1 MKKTIDCRG
10 MECPLPVV
18 NTKKTAEAF
27 TEDGTLLVQVDNETA
42 VQNLTKFANS
52 RNFVNSNQKV
62 AEKDY
67 LVSIQVSVNP
77 DAAAEALP
85 EAPEAEASVAESSD
99 RFTVVISSNR
109 MGNGDDDL
117 GKALMKAFIF
127 ALTSQDKIAENLIC
141 YNSGAFL
148 TCEGSDS
155 LEDLKLLEEQGTKI
169 ITCGTCLNHYGLTEK
184 LAVGSVSNMYEIV
197 ETQIK
202 GGKIIKP

>member
-1 MKKTIDCRG
+1 MEKVIDCRG

-18 NTKKTAEAF
+18 TAKKTIEGF
-27 TEDGTLLVQVDNETA
+27 TEDGSLLVQVDNETA
-42 VQNLTKFANS
+42 VKNLTKFANS
-52 RNFVNSNQKV
+52 KNFSSTN
-62 AEKDY
+62 EKLGEKEY
-67 LVSIQVSVNP
+67 QVKIQVKADPN
-77 DAAAEALP
+77 AEAAEEVTELSSP
-85 EAPEAEASVAESSD
+85 AEASGK
-99 RFTVVISSNR
+99 FTVVLSSNR

-127 ALTSQDKIAENLIC
+127 ALTSQDQIPENLIC

>member
-1 MKKTIDCRG
+1 MEKTLDCRG

-18 NTKKTAEAF
+18 NAKKTIESF
-27 TEDGTLLVQVDNETA
+27 TEDGTLTVQVDNEIA
-42 VQNLTKFANS
+42 VKNLTKFANS
-52 RNFVNSNQKV
+52 KNFENTNAKL

-67 LVSIQVSVNP
+67 TVTIKVIADPNAEVSLDVE
-77 DAAAEALP
+77 AAPLTEP
-85 EAPEAEASVAESSD
+85 ASNK
-99 RFTVVISSNR
+99 FTVVISSNR

-127 ALTSQDKIAENLIC
+127 ALTSQDEVPANLIC
-141 YNSGAFL
+141 YNSGAYL

-197 ETQIK
+197 ETQIN

>member
-1 MKKTIDCRG
+1 MEKTIDCRG

-18 NTKKTAEAF
+18 TAKKTIEGF
-27 TEDGTLLVQVDNETA
+27 TEDGSLLVQVDNETA
-42 VQNLTKFANS
+42 VKNLTKFANS
-52 RNFVNSNQKV
+52 KNFSSTNEKLGEKEYQVKIQVKADPNAEAAEEV
-62 AEKDY
+62 AE
-67 LVSIQVSVNP
+67 LSSP
-77 DAAAEALP
+77 
-85 EAPEAEASVAESSD
+85 AEASD
-99 RFTVVISSNR
+99 KFTVVLSSNR

-127 ALTSQDKIAENLIC
+127 ALTSQDQIPENLIC

>member
-1 MKKTIDCRG
+1 MEKTIDCRG

-18 NTKKTAEAF
+18 TAKKTIEGF
-27 TEDGTLLVQVDNETA
+27 TEDGSLLVQVDNETA
-42 VQNLTKFANS
+42 VKNLTKFANS
-52 RNFVNSNQKV
+52 KNFTSTS
-62 AEKDY
+62 EKLGEKEY
-67 LVSIQVSVNP
+67 QVKIQVKADPN
-77 DAAAEALP
+77 AEAAEEVTELP
-85 EAPEAEASVAESSD
+85 SPAETSGK
-99 RFTVVISSNR
+99 FTVVLSSNR

-127 ALTSQDKIAENLIC
+127 ALTSQDQIPENLIC

>member
-1 MKKTIDCRG
+1 MEKTIDCRG

-18 NTKKTAEAF
+18 NAKKTAEAF

-52 RNFVNSNQKV
+52 KHFVNSNQKLS
-62 AEKDY
+62 EKDY
-67 LVSIQVSVNP
+67 LVKIQVTANP
-77 DAAAEALP
+77 DADAAAES
-85 EAPEAEASVAESSD
+85 ASETETPASANSD

-109 MGNGDDDL
+109 MGFGDDDL

-127 ALTSQDKIAENLIC
+127 ALTSQDKIPENLIC

-197 ETQIK
+197 ETQIN

>member
-1 MKKTIDCRG
+1 MEKILDCRG

-18 NTKKTAEAF
+18 NAKKTIEAF
-27 TEDGTLLVQVDNETA
+27 TEDGTLTVQVDNETA
-42 VQNLTKFANS
+42 VKNLTKFANS
-52 RNFVNSNQKV
+52 KNFENTNAKL

-67 LVSIQVSVNP
+67 TVTIKVIADPNAEVSL
-77 DAAAEALP
+77 DAEA
-85 EAPEAEASVAESSD
+85 APLAEPASNK
-99 RFTVVISSNR
+99 FTVVISSNR

-127 ALTSQDKIAENLIC
+127 ALTSQDEVPANIIC
-141 YNSGAFL
+141 YNSGAYL

-197 ETQIK
+197 ETQIN

>member
-1 MKKTIDCRG
+1 MEKTIDCRG

-18 NTKKTAEAF
+18 NAKKTAEAF

-52 RNFVNSNQKV
+52 KHFVNSNQKL

-67 LVSIQVSVNP
+67 LVKIQVTANP
-77 DAAAEALP
+77 DADAAAES
-85 EAPEAEASVAESSD
+85 APETETPASANSD

-109 MGNGDDDL
+109 MGSGDDDL

-127 ALTSQDKIAENLIC
+127 ALTSQDNIPENLIC

>member
-1 MKKTIDCRG
+1 MEKTIDCRG

-18 NTKKTAEAF
+18 TAKKTIEEF
-27 TEDGTLLVQVDNETA
+27 TEDGSLLVQVDNETA
-42 VQNLTKFANS
+42 VKNLTKFANS
-52 RNFVNSNQKV
+52 KNFTSTS
-62 AEKDY
+62 EKLGEKEY
-67 LVSIQVSVNP
+67 QVKIQVKADPN
-77 DAAAEALP
+77 AEAAEEVTELP
-85 EAPEAEASVAESSD
+85 SPAETSGK
-99 RFTVVISSNR
+99 FTVVLSSNR

-127 ALTSQDKIAENLIC
+127 ALTSQDQIPENLIC

>member
-1 MKKTIDCRG
+1 MEKTIDCRG

-18 NTKKTAEAF
+18 NAKKTAEAF
-27 TEDGTLLVQVDNETA
+27 PEDGTLLVQVDNETA

-52 RNFVNSNQKV
+52 KHFANSNQKL

-67 LVSIQVSVNP
+67 LVKIQVTANP
-77 DAAAEALP
+77 DADAIAES
-85 EAPEAEASVAESSD
+85 APEAEPTASANSD

-109 MGNGDDDL
+109 MGSGDDDL

-127 ALTSQDKIAENLIC
+127 ALTSQDKIPENLIC

>member
-1 MKKTIDCRG
+1 MEKILDCRG

-18 NTKKTAEAF
+18 NAKKTIEAF
-27 TEDGTLLVQVDNETA
+27 TEDGTLTVQVDNETA
-42 VQNLTKFANS
+42 VKNLTKFANS
-52 RNFVNSNQKV
+52 KNFENTNAKL

-67 LVSIQVSVNP
+67 TVTIKVIADPNAEVSL
-77 DAAAEALP
+77 DAEA
-85 EAPEAEASVAESSD
+85 APLAEPASNK
-99 RFTVVISSNR
+99 FTVVISSNR

-117 GKALMKAFIF
+117 GKALMRAFIF
-127 ALTSQDKIAENLIC
+127 ALTSQDEVPANIIC
-141 YNSGAFL
+141 YNSGAYL

-197 ETQIK
+197 ETQIN

>member
-1 MKKTIDCRG
+1 MEKTIDCRG

-18 NTKKTAEAF
+18 NAKKTAEAF

-52 RNFVNSNQKV
+52 KHFVNSNQKLS
-62 AEKDY
+62 EKDY
-67 LVSIQVSVNP
+67 LVKIQVTANP
-77 DAAAEALP
+77 DADAAAES
-85 EAPEAEASVAESSD
+85 ASETETPASANSD

-109 MGNGDDDL
+109 MGFGDDDL

-127 ALTSQDKIAENLIC
+127 ALTSQDKIPENLIC

>member
-1 MKKTIDCRG
+1 MEKTIDCRG

-18 NTKKTAEAF
+18 TAKKTIEGF
-27 TEDGTLLVQVDNETA
+27 TEDGSLLVQVDNETA
-42 VQNLTKFANS
+42 VKNLTKFANS
-52 RNFVNSNQKV
+52 KNFSSTN
-62 AEKDY
+62 EKLGEKEY
-67 LVSIQVSVNP
+67 QVKIQVKADPN
-77 DAAAEALP
+77 AEAAEEVTELP
-85 EAPEAEASVAESSD
+85 SPAEASGK
-99 RFTVVISSNR
+99 FTVVLSSNR

-127 ALTSQDKIAENLIC
+127 ALTSQDQIPENLIC

>member
-1 MKKTIDCRG
+1 MEKTIDCRG

-18 NTKKTAEAF
+18 TAKKTIEGF
-27 TEDGTLLVQVDNETA
+27 TEDGSLLVQVDNETA
-42 VQNLTKFANS
+42 VKNLTKFANS
-52 RNFVNSNQKV
+52 KNFTSTS
-62 AEKDY
+62 EKLGEKEY
-67 LVSIQVSVNP
+67 QVKIQVKADPN
-77 DAAAEALP
+77 AEAAEEITELP
-85 EAPEAEASVAESSD
+85 SPAETSGK
-99 RFTVVISSNR
+99 FTVVLSSNR

-127 ALTSQDKIAENLIC
+127 ALTSQDQIPENLIC

>member
-1 MKKTIDCRG
+1 MEKTIDCRG

-18 NTKKTAEAF
+18 TAKKTIEGF
-27 TEDGTLLVQVDNETA
+27 TEDGSLLVQVDNETA
-42 VQNLTKFANS
+42 VKNLTKFANS
-52 RNFVNSNQKV
+52 KNFSSTN
-62 AEKDY
+62 EKLGEKEY
-67 LVSIQVSVNP
+67 QVKIQVKADPN
-77 DAAAEALP
+77 AEAAEEVTELP
-85 EAPEAEASVAESSD
+85 SPAETSGK
-99 RFTVVISSNR
+99 FTVVLSSNR

-127 ALTSQDKIAENLIC
+127 ALTSQDQIPENLIC

>member
-1 MKKTIDCRG
+1 MEKTIDCRG

-18 NTKKTAEAF
+18 NAKKTAEAF

-52 RNFVNSNQKV
+52 KHFVNSNQKL

-67 LVSIQVSVNP
+67 LVKIQVTANP
-77 DAAAEALP
+77 DADAAAES
-85 EAPEAEASVAESSD
+85 ASETETPASANSD

-109 MGNGDDDL
+109 MGFGDDDL

-127 ALTSQDKIAENLIC
+127 ALTSQDKIPENLIC

-197 ETQIK
+197 ETQIN

>member
-1 MKKTIDCRG
+1 MEKTIDCRG

-18 NTKKTAEAF
+18 NAKKTAEAF

-52 RNFVNSNQKV
+52 KHFANSNQKL

-67 LVSIQVSVNP
+67 LVTIQVTANP
-77 DAAAEALP
+77 DADATADSTP
-85 EAPEAEASVAESSD
+85 ETAPVSANSD

-109 MGNGDDDL
+109 MGSGDDDL
-117 GKALMKAFIF
+117 GKALMKAFFF
-127 ALTSQDKIAENLIC
+127 ALTSQDKIPENLIC

-197 ETQIK
+197 ETQIN